1 MEISQTPRNYTA
13 RRLSRTCRTQINL
26 PALSKTRKGSS
37 DVRINLKQITSPS
50 KLRSLK
56 GITPLSDKSIAD
68 KSTKSST
75 TKNSTNNSNK
85 STAPYSHSSSSKTDI
100 SFGHEAGQYEV
111 TECYL
116 KTKTNKFKK
125 FTIEVQ
131 DGQLNFYKYR
141 SNTGSSKD
149 ADESA
154 IDDKRA
160 SHSLEDVHVMF
171 GAIERDSK
179 TKQYF
184 YPVRL
189 SFSNSFCR
197 RQLYFD
203 SRDVQKYWLNK
214 LLKVQGF
221 TDQTNQYSYNTRDL
235 RTTPVCTVKVA
246 RHKSSGMA
254 VALKIINK
262 QNLKE
267 SKQSQYY

>member
-1 MEISQTPRNYTA
+1 MEVSQTTLNPTL
-13 RRLSRTCRTQINL
+13 RRQIRTCRTQINL
-26 PALSKTRKGSS
+26 PTIGKARKGSS
-37 DVRINLKQITSPS
+37 DVRINLNHLPSPS
-50 KLRSLK
+50 KLGNLK
-56 GITPLSDKSIAD
+56 QISPLSDKSIVD

-75 TKNSTNNSNK
+75 TKNSNNSNN
-85 STAPYSHSSSSKTDI
+85 STAPYSQASSSKTI
-100 SFGHEAGQYEV
+100 SSFGNEAGQYEA

-116 KTKTNKFKK
+116 KTKSNKFKK

-154 IDDKRA
+154 VDEKRA
-160 SHSLEDVHVMF
+160 SHSLEHVHVMF
-171 GAIERDSK
+171 GAIERDPV

-203 SRDVQKYWLNK
+203 SPEIQKFWLNK
-214 LLKVQGF
+214 LLRVQGF
-221 TDQTNQYSYNTRDL
+221 VDQT
-235 RTTPVCTVKVA
+235 
-246 RHKSSGMA
+246 H
-254 VALKIINK
+254 
-262 QNLKE
+262 
-267 SKQSQYY
+267 

>member
-50 KLRSLK
+50 KLGILK

-131 DGQLNFYKYR
+131 DG
-141 SNTGSSKD
+141 
-149 ADESA
+149 
-154 IDDKRA
+154 
-160 SHSLEDVHVMF
+160 
-171 GAIERDSK
+171 
-179 TKQYF
+179 
-184 YPVRL
+184 
-189 SFSNSFCR
+189 
-197 RQLYFD
+197 
-203 SRDVQKYWLNK
+203 
-214 LLKVQGF
+214 
-221 TDQTNQYSYNTRDL
+221 
-235 RTTPVCTVKVA
+235 
-246 RHKSSGMA
+246 
-254 VALKIINK
+254 
-262 QNLKE
+262 
-267 SKQSQYY
+267 